1 MKTLT
6 VTAARQNLG
15 GWLKRAVAGEE
26 IGVVLGNRVVALR
39 PVEIMAADYLETE
52 YGLTKEEADRACA
65 RLRANSRAA
74 LASGDYLT
82 LEPRPHR
89 GAATP
94 HGENVTTTVSQTTMS
109 AASVRR

>member
-6 VTAARQNLG
+6 VTAARQKLG
-15 GWLKRAVAGEE
+15 CWLKRAERGEE
-26 IGVVLGNRVVALR
+26 IGVVYGASVFVLR
-39 PVEIMAADYLETE
+39 KVPIQAADYMETE

-82 LEPRPHR
+82 LEQRPHR